1 MNMPSRAP
9 SHSSATPTLTS
20 PLVLLPPELRLQ
32 IYNLVLSAP
41 SQIPS
46 SSPSQYRLAR
56 EARRTTISLLL
67 VNKLIHREYV
77 PLFHNSFTY
86 KVQISPTGP
95 YYFQS
100 PNVTVSSPWGVR
112 AETLREMRKW
122 EVEVLLGGKGDDVY
136 EQLDEGMGMSYDGV
150 GEWDGV
156 FDFDRRKGERERK
169 CKREWM
175 NVRTWLRGWCVVMM
189 DAGVELE
196 HLDVVVFGAGWGGE
210 RLKVGELGDGGDF
223 LAPVRELRAGECS
236 VELKTGEWEGT
247 GWLWMEREE
256 DVEQQKYAESVAG
269 MVVGDEGKG
278 GKLFNYQLPEGYMT
292 D

>member
-1 MNMPSRAP
+1 MPSRAP

-122 EVEVLLGGKGDDVY
+122 EVE
-136 EQLDEGMGMSYDGV
+136 
-150 GEWDGV
+150 
-156 FDFDRRKGERERK
+156 
-169 CKREWM
+169 
-175 NVRTWLRGWCVVMM
+175 
-189 DAGVELE
+189 
-196 HLDVVVFGAGWGGE
+196 
-210 RLKVGELGDGGDF
+210 
-223 LAPVRELRAGECS
+223 
-236 VELKTGEWEGT
+236 
-247 GWLWMEREE
+247 
-256 DVEQQKYAESVAG
+256 
-269 MVVGDEGKG
+269 
-278 GKLFNYQLPEGYMT
+278 
-292 D
+292 